1 MIFAVRYS
9 RSMKTSPRYIRK
21 RSFRNF
27 KPEEFRKAIQ
37 AVSWLDVYLS
47 EDVNQAVKLMSNKI
61 TRELDSMAP
70 MRTVQIRTNYAP
82 WLSQETKDL
91 MSNRD
96 DLQSRAA
103 QSNNAE
109 DWKCYKAL
117 RNKIS
122 SRLKSEERNWQRH
135 RISECGQNSAKVWKN
150 VKDIIN
156 WKSSGAPTQLFS
168 NGTLFNKPREV
179 ADCQNQ
185 FFVDKVRLIREK
197 YASYSF

>member
-61 TRELDSMAP
+61 TRELDAMAP

-122 SRLKSEERNWQRH
+122 SRLKS
-135 RISECGQNSAKVWKN
+135 AKVWKN